1 MGCKPMPRDP
11 VTFGLAPPGAGI
23 ECHGIPVRRPSLP
36 ALAVL
41 VAALLALV
49 TASPA

>member
-1 MGCKPMPRDP
+1 MPRDP

-23 ECHGIPVRRPSLP
+23 ECRGIPARRPSIA

-41 VAALLALV
+41 ATALLALV
-49 TASPA
+49 TASMA